1 MGEHSSLAL
10 VESRL
15 LPRGQM
21 SDHRN
26 KKQRVKREFFWEIPG
41 DVPGYRT
48 QPDPFQAVRSL
59 PDGDFQ
65 LPPHLDTRAPHKS
78 SSIPDSLIPQTA
90 AESKAAEVEESRG
103 SQAVNRLATL
113 IILLLM
119 LGTGMLGYHYFV
131 ADREASLLQ
140 VTSKLQPVL
149 VAQAKPV
156 EKPKIFELFL
166 GKENKTPQSTLRVIT
181 HVVVKGDTLWDIA
194 EEYVKD
200 PFRYPELAR
209 LSNIKNPDLIYP
221 YDLVRIHIY
230 E

>member
-1 MGEHSSLAL
+1 LGEHSSLAL

-15 LPRGQM
+15 VPRGQM
-21 SDHRN
+21 SEHRN

-48 QPDPFQAVRSL
+48 QPDPFQAVRTM

-65 LPPHLDTRAPHKS
+65 LPPHLDTRRSHKS
-78 SSIPDSLIPQTA
+78 SNPTGSSTPRTA
-90 AESKAAEVEESRG
+90 AQSNAAQAEENQG
-103 SQAVNRLATL
+103 SQPFNRLAAL
-113 IILLLM
+113 IVLLLM
-119 LGTGMLGYHYFV
+119 LGTGMLGYHYFGT
-131 ADREASLLQ
+131 DPGASLLQ
-140 VTSKLQPVL
+140 VTSKLQPVT
-149 VAQAKPV
+149 VAQARPV
-156 EKPKIFELFL
+156 EKPKVFELFL
-166 GKENKTPQSTLRVIT
+166 GKENKTPQSKLRVIT

-194 EEYVKD
+194 EEYVSD